1 MSTLEQKIDK
11 KSMQTLENC
20 KKNSRVVA
28 AKIFDNMVRIASKKK
43 FALSIKD
50 NRIKQI
56 RIKMLGGNIWVTP
69 YIHNNKLF
77 LNQGLLLINGEDV
90 FGKSVNKT

>member
-1 MSTLEQKIDK
+1 MNTLEQKIDK

-20 KKNSRVVA
+20 KRNSKVVA
-28 AKIFDNMVRIASKKK
+28 AKIFDNMLRIASKKK
-43 FALSIKD
+43 LALSIKD

-56 RIKMLGGNIWVTP
+56 RIELLGGKVWVTP

-77 LNQGLLLINGEDV
+77 LNQGLLLIKGEDI
-90 FGKSVNKT
+90 FGKSVNKA